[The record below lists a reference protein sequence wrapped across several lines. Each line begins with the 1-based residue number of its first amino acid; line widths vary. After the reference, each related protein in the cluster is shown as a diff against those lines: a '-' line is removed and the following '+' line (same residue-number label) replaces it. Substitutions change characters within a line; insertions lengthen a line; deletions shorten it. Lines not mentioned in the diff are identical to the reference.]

1 MFLGIVILV
10 GISIAIGLAM
20 LLVTPKIAG
29 TQKQFQMVPNTS
41 PTMTAGSTPY
51 VPVKVN
57 KEKLIIQQ
65 NPMCWWGVP
74 GMTCDPK
81 IRTYA

>member
-29 TQKQFQMVPNTS
+29 TQKPFQVVPTTSVTGS
-41 PTMTAGSTPY
+41 PT
-51 VPVKVN
+51 VPQRIN